1 MISIAESLLRAGAS
15 NIMWWFKN
23 RSELTLILS
32 TRMNLTT
39 TLEEIQMN
47 HLTLKTNVNLSSNLL
62 PLPQ

>member
-1 MISIAESLLRAGAS
+1 MISIAESLQRVGGS

-39 TLEEIQMN
+39 KLEEIQMN
-47 HLTLKTNVNLSSNLL
+47 HLT
-62 PLPQ
+62 